1 MIMARFK
8 SSAALA
14 GLAIAASACAPHTDR
29 LTPLSNTSMY
39 SLNQPVVQRTD
50 YVLDVSS
57 AGGGIPASEQ
67 QRLAQWFESLRLG
80 YGDRV
85 SIDEA
90 GGYSNPAARQ
100 GVADVA
106 AEYGLLLADGAPITT
121 GGVQPGNVR
130 VIVSR
135 TSASVPGCPNW
146 ADPAIGAPER
156 MSANYGC
163 ATNSNLA
170 AMIADPNDLVLGQT
184 GSSDGNST
192 ASNKAIKA
200 YRSAA
205 PSGAGGLKTE
215 KAGGK

>member
-14 GLAIAASACAPHTDR
+14 AMAIAATACAPQVNQ
-29 LTPLSNTSMY
+29 LTPVSNNSMY

-50 YVLDVSS
+50 YVLDVNS
-57 AGGGIPASEQ
+57 GGGGVGDAER
-67 QRLAQWFESLRLG
+67 QRLANWFETLQLR

-90 GGYSNPAARQ
+90 PGYADAASRQ
-100 GVADVA
+100 DIAEVAG
-106 AEYGLLLADGAPITT
+106 EFGLLLADGAPITA
-121 GGVQPGNVR
+121 GGVQPGSVR

-135 TSASVPGCPNW
+135 TSASVPNCPNW
-146 ADPAIGAPER
+146 ADPTIGAPER

-163 ATNSNLA
+163 AVNSNLA

-184 GSSDGNST
+184 GSGDGNST
-192 ASNKAIKA
+192 VSNKAIKQ
-200 YRSAA
+200 YRTAA
-205 PSGAGGLKTE
+205 PTGAGGLKSE
-215 KAGGK
+215 KTGGK

>member
-1 MIMARFK
+1 MIMARLK

-29 LTPLSNTSMY
+29 LTPRGNTSMY

-57 AGGGIPASEQ
+57 AGGILASEQ
-67 QRLAQWFESLRLG
+67 QRLAHWFETLRLG

-90 GGYSNPAARQ
+90 GGYSDPAARQ
-100 GVADVA
+100 AVADVA
-106 AEYGLLLADGAPITT
+106 AEFGLLLADGAPITA
-121 GGVQPGNVR
+121 GGVQPGSVR

-135 TSASVPGCPNW
+135 TTASVPGCPNW
-146 ADPAIGAPER
+146 ADPIIGAPER

-184 GSSDGNST
+184 GSSDGNT
-192 ASNKAIKA
+192 AASNKAIKA